1 MIVCFQLNA
10 TRTIYQDK
18 HLMGN
23 DLGIR
28 PRYRGSLKEATKR
41 ERKTLISA
49 LREEDIMAWM
59 QGNGDDG
66 TAGGGRWLTRLTGGM
81 RKRGRGRLRQ
91 SVGAHVCRP
100 SSCHPSIR

>member
-1 MIVCFQLNA
+1 
-10 TRTIYQDK
+10 
-18 HLMGN
+18 
-23 DLGIR
+23 
-28 PRYRGSLKEATKR
+28 
-41 ERKTLISA
+41 
-49 LREEDIMAWM
+49 MAWM

-81 RKRGRGRLRQ
+81 RKRGRERLRQ